1 MLTAIII
8 IFTEMDNLVK
18 YKMQKDSLVHDIL
31 HY

>member
-1 MLTAIII
+1 MNASIII

-18 YKMQKDSLVHDIL
+18 YKMQKDSLVHDTL